1 LEKTVLIGVDGS
13 TQKDLGN
20 VVRCM
25 KADSLITANSS
36 SIEISEVEGQ
46 DIDNEVDWKLA
57 ELKYELL

>member
-25 KADSLITANSS
+25 KADSLLTDNCG
-36 SIEISEVEGQ
+36 SIEISEMEGQ